1 VGLFVLL
8 RDALGLAALVGSPV
22 SIPLVLEP
30 LPLLLILLA
39 ITAVVGVGL
48 LLGVVLQRR
57 VAPTA
62 ALRGRF
68 E

>member
-1 VGLFVLL
+1 MLL
-8 RDALGLAALVGSPV
+8 QQSLGLAALVGSPV
-22 SIPLVLEP
+22 SIPVAFEA

-39 ITAVVGVGL
+39 MTVVVGVGL
-48 LLGVVLQRR
+48 LLGVLLQRR